1 MQHMAIKTELSGPE
15 VVKVGIAVVRD
26 DPRFE
31 VTFET
36 KDGTEYSFV
45 LDADRLR
52 DLGELVEDFLRD
64 AASAGNKASD

>member
-1 MQHMAIKTELSGPE
+1 MRHMRIKTELSGPE

-36 KDGTEYSFV
+36 KDSAEYSFV

-52 DLGELVEDFLRD
+52 DLGELVEDFLRN
-64 AASAGNKASD
+64 AASAGDKASD